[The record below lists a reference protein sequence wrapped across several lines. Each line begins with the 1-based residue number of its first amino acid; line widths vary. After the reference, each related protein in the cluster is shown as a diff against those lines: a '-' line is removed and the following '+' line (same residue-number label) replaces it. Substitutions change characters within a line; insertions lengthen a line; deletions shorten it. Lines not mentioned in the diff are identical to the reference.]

1 MSDEFY
7 DEDDDM
13 DNEETYV
20 FEEEELELDGEVEEI
35 SSDDV
40 DTVVASLNTLN
51 EEVNSENIRSIIE
64 NAIDEILHLVYTDDE
79 LVGAD
84 EDEDDDDSL
93 LSEAA

>member
-13 DNEETYV
+13 DTEEAY
-20 FEEEELELDGEVEEI
+20 EYEDEELEGEVEEI

-40 DTVVASLNTLN
+40 DTVVASLTTLN
-51 EEVNSENIRSIIE
+51 EGVVSENIRSIIE

-79 LVGAD
+79 LVDAD
-84 EDEDDDDSL
+84 EDDQDEDNA

>member
-13 DNEETYV
+13 DNEEAY
-20 FEEEELELDGEVEEI
+20 EYEDEELEGDVEEI

-40 DTVVASLNTLN
+40 DTVVSSLNALN
-51 EEVNSENIRSIIE
+51 EDIASENIRSIIE

-84 EDEDDDDSL
+84 DIEDDDDNV